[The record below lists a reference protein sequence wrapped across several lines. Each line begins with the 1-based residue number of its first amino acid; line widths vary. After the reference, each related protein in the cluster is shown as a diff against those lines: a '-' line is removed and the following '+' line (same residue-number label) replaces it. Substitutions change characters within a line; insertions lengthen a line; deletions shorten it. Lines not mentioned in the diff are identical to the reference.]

1 MGKHLD
7 WRVVEGRLQWRI
19 DEESVA
25 AAKAFDGCYV
35 IKTTVSEEAMDKDQV
50 VSRYKSLTRV
60 EQAFRNMKSV
70 SLEMRPVHHKTDQRI
85 RAHVFLCMLAY
96 HLQWHL
102 KRRLAPLFD
111 AQAASLADKTLQA
124 KDRALTL
131 DGVIE
136 TLKSQRRNQ
145 VSVGG
150 AVFQQITEPTPE
162 IREILDHLAAAA
174 NQPS

>member
-1 MGKHLD
+1 MK
-7 WRVVEGRLQWRI
+7 
-19 DEESVA
+19 
-25 AAKAFDGCYV
+25 
-35 IKTTVSEEAMDKDQV
+35 TVSLK
-50 VSRYKSLTRV
+50 
-60 EQAFRNMKSV
+60 
-70 SLEMRPVHHKTDQRI
+70 MRPIHHKTDQRI

-102 KRRLAPLFD
+102 KQRLAPLFG

-150 AVFQQITEPTPE
+150 AVFQQITDPTPE
-162 IREILDHLAAAA
+162 IRELLDHLAAAP